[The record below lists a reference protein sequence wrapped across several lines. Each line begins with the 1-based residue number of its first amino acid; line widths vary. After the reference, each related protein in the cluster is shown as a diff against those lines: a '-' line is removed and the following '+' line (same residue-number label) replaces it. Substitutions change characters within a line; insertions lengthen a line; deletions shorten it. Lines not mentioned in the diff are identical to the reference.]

1 MARADLLKKLFSSFK
16 HDDRELFYKIAREII
31 EDERKKNHGILA
43 DDLKLILNGS
53 FQSPSNISLF
63 TTNTPKDSDKD
74 APLVE
79 VIYPD
84 KYFSDLIT
92 TDETIGQLEEVVKEF
107 NNWDVLVSNGVFP
120 TRRVLFY
127 GPPGCGKTLAAKTL
141 AAEIGIPMLYV
152 RFDSLISSYLG
163 ETSSNIRKV
172 FEYAKNDSWVIF
184 FDEFDAIGRSRS
196 DESEHGEI
204 KRVVN
209 AFLQQI
215 DSYKGRSL
223 IVAATN
229 YEQSVD
235 YAIWRRFDETIRF
248 DMPTNK
254 EKMKLFSLKIKKF
267 KGPDYALEQYLDN
280 LKQFSHSDIE
290 RISQIIMKQCILEGK
305 KMYTKKDIEY
315 AVKRQEDI
323 VSLRKTQY

>member
-16 HDDRELFYKIAREII
+16 NNDRELFYKIASEII

-43 DDLKLILNGS
+43 DDLKLILNGNFQFSHNVSS
-53 FQSPSNISLF
+53 FM
-63 TTNTPKDSDKD
+63 TNTPKDLDKD

-92 TDETIGQLEEVVKEF
+92 THEKIVQLEEIVKEF
-107 NNWDVLVSNGVFP
+107 NNWDVLVSNGVFA

-152 RFDSLISSYLG
+152 RFDALISSYLG

-196 DESEHGEI
+196 DASEHGEI

-215 DSYKGRSL
+215 DNYKGRSL
-223 IVAATN
+223 IIAATN
-229 YEQSVD
+229 YEQSLD

-248 DMPTNK
+248 DMPTNE
-254 EKMKLFSLKIKKF
+254 EKLKLFFLKTKQF
-267 KGPDYALEQYLDN
+267 KGPVHTFEQYLNN

-290 RISQIIMKQCILEGK
+290 RISQIIMKRCILESK

-315 AVKRQEDI
+315 AVKKQEGI